1 MFTPVLRSSKTALG
15 ITNKRDMIVVVVQ
28 TTRATSSVI
37 KTANVHLIKEI
48 KPLAID
54 TYGVD
59 SVVHSV

>member
-37 KTANVHLIKEI
+37 RTANVHLIKEI